1 MLQKDFVSLEML
13 DTPQLLTLLEG
24 HLRDRDITS
33 VHELFKMLKSNEFK
47 PKGAMAEAYRC
58 FLRSELARQAG
69 EMREFNSSNQ
79 VGQYLADKLANKKQ
93 EEFHLICV
101 NNAGKAISDD
111 ILALGSSTKATVPIA
126 DTLRIALN
134 HNANSFFV
142 CHNHPSGNLA
152 PSVEDMRITKRLIK
166 ASRIMQ
172 VPLLDHFIVGDGKYL
187 SMCEQ
192 DLI

>member
-1 MLQKDFVSLEML
+1 MCLVEW
-13 DTPQLLTLLEG
+13 
-24 HLRDRDITS
+24 
-33 VHELFKMLKSNEFK
+33 
-47 PKGAMAEAYRC
+47 A
-58 FLRSELARQAG
+58 
-69 EMREFNSSNQ
+69 
-79 VGQYLADKLANKKQ
+79 
-93 EEFHLICV
+93 
-101 NNAGKAISDD
+101 
-111 ILALGSSTKATVPIA
+111 VPIA

-142 CHNHPSGNLA
+142 CHNHPSGNLT

-166 ASRIMQ
+166 ASRIIQ